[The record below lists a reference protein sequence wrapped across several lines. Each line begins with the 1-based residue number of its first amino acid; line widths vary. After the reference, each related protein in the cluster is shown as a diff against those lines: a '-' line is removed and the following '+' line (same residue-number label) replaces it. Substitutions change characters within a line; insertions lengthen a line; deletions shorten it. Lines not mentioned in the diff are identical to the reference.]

1 MPYSQGPSI
10 LPFEASQEDCTRVDI
25 SAGIKASLAG
35 RYASALFDLAAEN
48 GQVTAVEKDLETLGA
63 ALAES
68 GDLAALTTNPE
79 LSRDVAGK
87 AMAAV
92 AKTLK
97 LSALT
102 TNFLG
107 VLATNRRLGKLP
119 AIIAAFRA
127 IAAAQRGEVTAT
139 VTSAHPLSDDQ
150 IAALKTKL
158 TAREGRTVML
168 TASVDPDLL
177 GGLVVTIGSQRID
190 ASIRTRLNS
199 LAQAMKA

>member
-1 MPYSQGPSI
+1 M
-10 LPFEASQEDCTRVDI
+10 DI

-48 GQVTAVEKDLETLGA
+48 GKVTAVEKDLETLGA
-63 ALAES
+63 ALRDSA
-68 GDLAALTTNPE
+68 DLAALTTNPE
-79 LSRDVAGK
+79 LARDVQGK
-87 AMAAV
+87 TMAAV
-92 AKTLK
+92 AKKLK
-97 LSALT
+97 LSPLT

-107 VLATNRRLGKLP
+107 VLAANRRLGKLP
-119 AIIAAFRA
+119 AIVSAFKA

-150 IAALKTKL
+150 LATLKTKL

-199 LAQAMKA
+199 LAKAMQA

>member
-1 MPYSQGPSI
+1 
-10 LPFEASQEDCTRVDI
+10 VDI
-25 SAGIKASLAG
+25 SAGIKASRAG

-48 GQVTAVEKDLETLGA
+48 GKVTAVEKDLDTLGT
-63 ALAES
+63 ALRDS

-79 LSRDVAGK
+79 LARDVQGK

-92 AKTLK
+92 AKKLK
-97 LSALT
+97 LSPLT
-102 TNFLG
+102 GNFIG
-107 VLATNRRLGKLP
+107 VLAANRRLAKLP
-119 AIIAAFRA
+119 AIISAFKA

-150 IAALKTKL
+150 LAALKTKL

-168 TASVDPDLL
+168 TAAVDADLL

>member
-1 MPYSQGPSI
+1 M
-10 LPFEASQEDCTRVDI
+10 DI

-35 RYASALFDLAAEN
+35 RYASALFDLASEN
-48 GQVTAVEKDLETLGA
+48 GTVTAVESDLEKLAA
-63 ALAES
+63 ALGES
-68 GDLAALTTNPE
+68 ADLAALTTNPE
-79 LSRDVAGK
+79 LARDVQGK

-92 AKTLK
+92 AKKLK
-97 LSALT
+97 LSPLT

-107 VLATNRRLGKLP
+107 VLAANRRLAKLP
-119 AIIAAFRA
+119 AIISAFKA
-127 IAAAQRGEVTAT
+127 IAAAQRGEVSAT
-139 VTSAHPLSDDQ
+139 VTSAHPLSATQ
-150 IAALKTKL
+150 LTSLKNKL

-199 LAQAMKA
+199 LAKAMQA

>member
-1 MPYSQGPSI
+1 M
-10 LPFEASQEDCTRVDI
+10 DI

-35 RYASALFDLAAEN
+35 RYGSALLDLAAES
-48 GQVTAVEKDLETLGA
+48 GSVTAVETDLETLGA
-63 ALAES
+63 ALTDS
-68 GDLAALTTNPE
+68 GDLADLVSNPQ
-79 LSRDVAGK
+79 LGRDIQGK
-87 AMAAV
+87 AIAAV
-92 AKTLK
+92 AQSLK
-97 LSALT
+97 LAPLT

-107 VLATNRRLGKLP
+107 VLAANRRLTKLP
-119 AIIAAFRA
+119 AIVAAFKA

-168 TASVDPDLL
+168 TAKVDPDLL

-199 LAQAMKA
+199 LAKAMQA

>member
-1 MPYSQGPSI
+1 
-10 LPFEASQEDCTRVDI
+10 VDI

-48 GQVTAVEKDLETLGA
+48 GKVTPVEKDLETLGA

-68 GDLAALTTNPE
+68 ADLAALTTNPE
-79 LSRDVAGK
+79 LRRDAAGA

-92 AKTLK
+92 AKKLK
-97 LSALT
+97 LSPLT

-107 VLATNRRLGKLP
+107 VLAANRRLSKLP
-119 AIIAAFRA
+119 AIISAFKA
-127 IAAAQRGEVTAT
+127 IAAAQRGEVAAT

-150 IAALKTKL
+150 LAALKTKL

-168 TASVDPDLL
+168 SAKVDSDLL

-199 LAQAMKA
+199 LAKAMQA

>member
-1 MPYSQGPSI
+1 
-10 LPFEASQEDCTRVDI
+10 VDI

-35 RYASALFDLAAEN
+35 RYASALFDLASEN
-48 GQVTAVEKDLETLGA
+48 GKVTAVESDLETLGM

-68 GDLAALTTNPE
+68 ADLAGLTANPQLTRE
-79 LSRDVAGK
+79 AQGK

-92 AKTLK
+92 AKKLK
-97 LSALT
+97 LSPLT
-102 TNFLG
+102 TSFLG
-107 VLATNRRLGKLP
+107 VLATNRRLAKLP
-119 AIIAAFRA
+119 DIIAAFKA
-127 IAAAQRGEVTAT
+127 IAAAQRGEVSAT
-139 VTSAHPLSDDQ
+139 VTSAHPLSDGQ
-150 IAALKTKL
+150 LAALKTKL

-168 TASVDPDLL
+168 SAKVDPDLL